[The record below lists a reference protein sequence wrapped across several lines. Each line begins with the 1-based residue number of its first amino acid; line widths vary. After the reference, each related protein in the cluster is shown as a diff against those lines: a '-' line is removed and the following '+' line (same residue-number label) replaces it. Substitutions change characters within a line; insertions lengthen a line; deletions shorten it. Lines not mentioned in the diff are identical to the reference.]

1 MSENWYVVRVRD
13 NGACAIMTA
22 STDFEESYHDY
33 IHFTRMNPCN
43 DYTIVH
49 EKDLGKYFEI
59 VRS

>member
-1 MSENWYVVRVRD
+1 MSENWYVVRILD
-13 NGACAIMTA
+13 NGVNAIMTA
-22 STDFEESYHDY
+22 SSDFEKSYHDY
-33 IHFTRMNPCN
+33 IHFTRMNPSD